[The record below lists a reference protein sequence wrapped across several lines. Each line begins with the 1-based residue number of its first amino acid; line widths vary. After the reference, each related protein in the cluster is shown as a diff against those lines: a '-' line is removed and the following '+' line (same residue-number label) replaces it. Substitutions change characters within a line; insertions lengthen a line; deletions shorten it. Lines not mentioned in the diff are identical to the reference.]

1 MLTQQTPFQRHPQ
14 PPLPHYTT
22 IKTHLTTIYEGTL
35 LPLDSITL
43 HHNGID
49 VVSRVHRASASTLPV
64 VALLAARPF
73 ITHVRNLSTV
83 PTAALYRRHQRAG
96 GGRQGRVL
104 SIMFRDPRCA
114 EVFYDALDVCKGT
127 SFGTNFTLCSVCGA
141 GALP

>member
-1 MLTQQTPFQRHPQ
+1 M
-14 PPLPHYTT
+14 
-22 IKTHLTTIYEGTL
+22 
-35 LPLDSITL
+35 L
-43 HHNGID
+43 HHNIID

-104 SIMFRDPRCA
+104 SVVFRNPRCA
-114 EVFYDALDVCKGT
+114 EVFYDALDVYKGT
-127 SFGTNFTLCSVCGA
+127 SFGTNFTLCVPFVVLAHYHEMDWIESCRGVAKHILRLSVGLEDQA
-141 GALP
+141 EIVAVVEGR